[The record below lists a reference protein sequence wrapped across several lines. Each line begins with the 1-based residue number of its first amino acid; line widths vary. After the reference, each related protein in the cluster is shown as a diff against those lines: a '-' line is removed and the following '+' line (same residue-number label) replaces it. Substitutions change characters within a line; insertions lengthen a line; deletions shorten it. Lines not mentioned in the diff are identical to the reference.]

1 MTVAE
6 LIEALGKENHEMEVL
21 IPGFEEYGYVPISRV
36 DSDLDKILVVPK
48 R

>member
-1 MTVAE
+1 MTIEE
-6 LIEALGKENHEMEVL
+6 LLAALSKENPGLEVL